1 MSAGEGEGDDEFL
14 VTRVECFQ
22 PALCVINCYG
32 EQRKTNKVEVEKKWK
47 RLREVMEGVRAR
59 KELCLLLGDLN
70 KLVGNG
76 EFGVSGNTSEIS
88 FGGKLLQELLSTRN
102 WYLVNGLGPEIVKG
116 GPFTRKDPAT
126 GNESCLDLCIVS
138 RELLPYVQNLE
149 IDSLRKMAVAR
160 AVKIGK
166 KYQIVYSDHFT
177 CLLTLSN
184 LPRRQEA
191 KETKKVVWN
200 LAKEGAWDKYKMLTD
215 EYSKALGRV
224 IESKEDV
231 EEKMNK
237 FNKIHDKIKFKAFG
251 KVSIGK
257 KSVKKH
263 ADDEDVQEDDKA
275 KALYENQ
282 IKEANDAIE
291 KIKKS

>member
-1 MSAGEGEGDDEFL
+1 MNVIKKRSPSMVTLNETLLTGKTKVTLPPYTSWTKNRSEKGGGGISTSVSQQYKDCSVSAGEGEGDDEFL

-59 KELCLLLGDLN
+59 KEFCLLLGDFN

-166 KYQIVYSDHFT
+166 KYQLVYSDHFT

-200 LAKEGAWDKYKMLTD
+200 LAKEGAWDK
-215 EYSKALGRV
+215 
-224 IESKEDV
+224 
-231 EEKMNK
+231 
-237 FNKIHDKIKFKAFG
+237 
-251 KVSIGK
+251 
-257 KSVKKH
+257 
-263 ADDEDVQEDDKA
+263 
-275 KALYENQ
+275 
-282 IKEANDAIE
+282 
-291 KIKKS
+291 